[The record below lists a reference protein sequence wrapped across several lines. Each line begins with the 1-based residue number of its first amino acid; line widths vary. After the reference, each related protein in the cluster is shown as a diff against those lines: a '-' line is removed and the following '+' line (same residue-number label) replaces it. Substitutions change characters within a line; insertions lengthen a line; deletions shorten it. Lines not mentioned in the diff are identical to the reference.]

1 MNIGD
6 IPVNVIGATR
16 TELTI
21 QIPANAPANSRV
33 SIKGSNMELPI
44 ELHIWILVF
53 LSYLILIIGQ
63 VKEHLLIP
71 ANFLM
76 LLLIFCVTE
85 H

>member
-44 ELHIWILVF
+44 EL
-53 LSYLILIIGQ
+53 SYMDSGISQLFDFNNWPG
-63 VKEHLLIP
+63 EGAFTHSS
-71 ANFLM
+71 LM